1 MKRLNPDTLFKPQAY
16 TQVVESTRRR
26 TIYVSGQVSMDAQ
39 GNLVA
44 PGDFR
49 GQVRQVFTNLRA
61 ALDAAGASPADV
73 TKMTTFVVDY
83 KPELRPI
90 VGEARTEFP
99 GGSPPPASTL
109 VGVTALADPA
119 YLVEIEAIAV
129 TE

>member
-16 TQVVESTRRR
+16 TQ
-26 TIYVSGQVSMDAQ
+26 
-39 GNLVA
+39 
-44 PGDFR
+44 
-49 GQVRQVFTNLRA
+49 
-61 ALDAAGASPADV
+61 ADV
-73 TKMTTFVVDY
+73 TKMTTFVVGY

-90 VGEARTEFP
+90 VGEARTEFL
-99 GGSPPPASTL
+99 GGSPPPGSTL